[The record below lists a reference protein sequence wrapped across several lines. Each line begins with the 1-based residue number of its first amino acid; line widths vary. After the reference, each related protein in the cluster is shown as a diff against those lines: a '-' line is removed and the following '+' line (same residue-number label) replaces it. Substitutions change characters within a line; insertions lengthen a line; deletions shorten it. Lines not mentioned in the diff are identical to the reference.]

1 MSNPH
6 RRLLTSFA
14 AVLIIGMA
22 LSQSASPAAAQSA
35 PSGFVNKGL
44 VGVGRLPADMKDK
57 FGETLGSGSG
67 LAADMKSWTKTADGY
82 RGIFYV
88 LPDRG
93 YNVEGTTDYRARLN
107 KISVTFKPIEGA
119 AVGSAAAEGNA
130 VTLKVEDTILLTDNA
145 GEPMSGLD
153 PAEGGVKPAAGTI
166 PPLPQTVNGRVA
178 LDPEAI
184 VLLADGSFFV
194 SDEYGPY
201 IYRFSAS
208 GKMLP
213 AIRPP

>member
-67 LAADMKSWTKTADGY
+67 LAADMKSWIKTADGY

-130 VTLKVEDTILLTDNA
+130 VTLKVKCSQRSGHRKPSSRSAKARTTSP
-145 GEPMSGLD
+145 PMLRAPVSRSRSRLI
-153 PAEGGVKPAAGTI
+153 PKPDVRT
-166 PPLPQTVNGRVA
+166 TRA
-178 LDPEAI
+178 LK
-184 VLLADGSFFV
+184 
-194 SDEYGPY
+194 
-201 IYRFSAS
+201 AS
-208 GKMLP
+208 
-213 AIRPP
+213 R